1 MVLDIMRREKKLLLS
16 LLLVP
21 LIFGLVAYLV
31 PGMPGGVWG
40 GGVGNTA
47 LASVAGAEITA
58 QEFTSAYQRFL
69 RTNQFPYD
77 RQFLKTLQIDRQI
90 LNQLISKETM
100 LADAKRLGID
110 ATANEIQQKILAL
123 PYFRDNGSFVFSRYE
138 AILKQNGLT
147 AQQFEDDVREEIIRD
162 KLKNLITDWVTVS
175 EKELE
180 EEFRNRNEKVKV
192 SYIIFD
198 PSMYT
203 KSVTLEEADF
213 KAYYDQNK
221 ENYRVPEQRKVKYL
235 FIDTGS
241 LRDSVQ
247 ISDAEVKN
255 YYQQNLSTYQL
266 PEKVRAAHILFKT
279 DGKSPEEV
287 EKIKVKAT
295 EVLSQAKKGANFSEL
310 AKKYSEDST
319 ASKGGD
325 LGMFGRG
332 AMVPEFEKAAFSLEP
347 GGISDLVKTQFGF
360 HIVKGLEKQTAHT
373 QSLEEVAALIR
384 PTLQQRKAE
393 QLAQELADKAFNL
406 SKNNKTLDQTAVE
419 LKLKVDETP
428 FFIQGATVP
437 IIGNSQEFSSKVFS
451 LKPGEISSPV
461 RIPSG
466 FAICQLIETKQPYV
480 PGLDEVRAKIES
492 ALKTSKAE
500 DIARTKA
507 QEFSNKA
514 KAPASFESLAKDYQV
529 SVKVAD
535 EFARNGNIKDL
546 GSSLPFDS
554 FAFSANPGDVSQPV
568 QLGQKFVVIKL
579 MGKNPVDMSEFTRTK
594 ENLRLNLV
602 TPKKDK
608 VFEAYTE
615 AVKEKMTKAGKIK
628 IDESQFAAISRRL

>member
-40 GGVGNTA
+40 GGMGSTA
-47 LASVAGAEITA
+47 VAKVAGAEITA
-58 QEFTSAYQRFL
+58 QEFSSAYQRFL

-90 LNQLISKETM
+90 LNQLISRETM

-123 PYFRDNGSFVFSRYE
+123 PYFRDNGSFMFSRYE

-147 AQQFEDDVREEIIRD
+147 AQQFEDDIREEIIQD

-175 EKELE
+175 DKELE
-180 EEFRNRNEKVKV
+180 EDFRSRNEKVKV
-192 SYIIFD
+192 SYVIFD
-198 PSMYT
+198 PSLYT
-203 KSVTLEEADF
+203 RSVTIQETDI
-213 KAYYDQNK
+213 KAYFDQNK

-235 FIDTGS
+235 YIDTGN
-241 LRDSVQ
+241 LRNSVQ

-255 YYQQNLSTYQL
+255 YYQQNISTYTL
-266 PEKVRAAHILFKT
+266 PERVRAAHVLFKT
-279 DGKSPEEV
+279 EGKSPEET
-287 EKIKVKAT
+287 EKIKIKAT

-319 ASKGGD
+319 AGNGGD

-332 AMVPEFEKAAFSLEP
+332 AMVPEFENAAFSQEP
-347 GGISDLVKTQFGF
+347 GAISDLVKTKYGF
-360 HIVKGLEKQTAHT
+360 HIVKTLEKQPAHT
-373 QSLEEVAALIR
+373 QSLDEVSTLIR

-406 SKNNKTLDQTAVE
+406 TKNNKTLDQTAAE
-419 LKLKVDETP
+419 LKLKTEETP
-428 FFIQGATVP
+428 FFLQGGVVP
-437 IIGNSQEFSSKVFS
+437 AMGNSQEFSSKVFS
-451 LKPGEISSPV
+451 LKPNEISSPV

-466 FAICQLIETKQPYV
+466 FALCQLIGTKEPYV
-480 PGLDEVRAKIES
+480 PGLDEVRAKIEE
-492 ALKTSKAE
+492 ALKSSKAS
-500 DIARTKA
+500 DIAKTKA
-507 QEFSNKA
+507 QDFSNKA
-514 KAPASFESLAKDYQV
+514 KGSGSFESLAKEYEV

-546 GSSLPFDS
+546 GSSSPFDS
-554 FAFSANPGDVSQPV
+554 FAFSANPGDVNQPV
-568 QLGQKFVVIKL
+568 QLGQKFAVIKL
-579 MGKNPVDMSEFTRTK
+579 VEKKSVDMNELAKTK
-594 ENLRLNLV
+594 ESLRLSLA

-628 IDESQFAAISRRL
+628 IDEAQFAAVSRRF